1 MTDKCWDGGEKEKSD
16 VLPRKCQ
23 NQNDP
28 YRDPNDWGEPYR
40 NEWEMPKGKGKQ
52 NDPYRYTNT
61 WEEPYRSEWEMP
73 KGKGKGQGVKG
84 DPMLKPTQQEEFSK
98 RVRGQ

>member
-40 NEWEMPKGKGKQ
+40 NEWEMPKGKGRKR
-52 NDPYRYTNT
+52 PLSLYKHLG
-61 WEEPYRSEWEMP
+61 EPYRSEWEMT
-73 KGKGKGQGVKG
+73 KGKGKGQGAKG
-84 DPMLKPTQQEEFSK
+84 DPMLKPTQQEKFTK